1 MLTFQKIIDFARY
14 QKEEIVNAINDVIYW
29 EEDDITLTVAI
40 LIEDSKLKLVNS
52 IEVDITDMYTAFVK
66 LFDIYIDKNTRKCTQ
81 LDLLQL
87 VENELNKFESGINA
101 FTD

>member
-1 MLTFQKIIDFARY
+1 MLTFQHIIDFARS

-29 EEDDITLTVAI
+29 EEDDVTLTVAI
-40 LIEDSKLKLVNS
+40 LIENSRLKLVNA

-66 LFDIYIDKNTRKCTQ
+66 LFDIDIDKNTRKCTQ

-87 VENELNKFESGINA
+87 VENELNKFESRINA

>member
-1 MLTFQKIIDFARY
+1 MLTFQHIIDLTRS

-29 EEDDITLTVAI
+29 EEDDVTLTVAI
-40 LIEDSKLKLVNS
+40 LIENSRLKLINA

-87 VENELNKFESGINA
+87 VENELNKFENSINA
-101 FTD
+101 FDD

>member
-1 MLTFQKIIDFARY
+1 MLTFQHIIDFARY

-52 IEVDITDMYTAFVK
+52 IEVDITDMPPTFIK
-66 LFDIYIDKNTRKCTQ
+66 LFDIHINKDTHKCTQ
-81 LDLLQL
+81 PDLLEL
-87 VENELNKFESGINA
+87 VENELNKFKNSINT
-101 FTD
+101 FTE

>member
-87 VENELNKFESGINA
+87 VENELNKFESSINA

>member
-52 IEVDITDMYTAFVK
+52 IEVDITDMPPTFIK
-66 LFDIYIDKNTRKCTQ
+66 LFDIHINKDTRKCTQ
-81 LDLLQL
+81 PDLLEL
-87 VENELNKFESGINA
+87 VENELNKFKNSINT
-101 FTD
+101 FTE

>member
-1 MLTFQKIIDFARY
+1 MLTFQHIIDLARS

-29 EEDDITLTVAI
+29 EEDDVTLTVAI
-40 LIEDSKLKLVNS
+40 LIENSRLKLINA

-87 VENELNKFESGINA
+87 VENELNKFENSINA
-101 FTD
+101 FDD